1 LIIFGTGFAADL
13 KILTNSSSGE
23 KLGKIGSAITYLFGA
38 MGIFSGLIGIIV
50 GCLYT
55 KAEKCSKICAVF
67 VSDYN
72 YDSIKIIT
80 SSVKAVIIRWYQ
92 VIL

>member
-1 LIIFGTGFAADL
+1 LIIFGSGFAADL

-38 MGIFSGLIGIIV
+38 MGIDAALSGILV

-55 KAEKCSKICAVF
+55 KKEKCSKVCGCF
-67 VSDYN
+67 VSYYN
-72 YDSIKIIT
+72 YDSIKT
-80 SSVKAVIIRWYQ
+80 
-92 VIL
+92 